1 LFDFD
6 IKRFMKFSVYHT
18 PELVPN
24 DRLPDCAIVVD
35 VLRATSTI
43 ATALNAGAEGVQVF
57 SDIQELMTV
66 SEAWSADHRLRIG
79 ERGGKTVEG
88 CDAGNS
94 PLECTPERVRDARLF
109 MSTTNGTRALQ
120 CVQSAPVVLTAA
132 FINRAAVVRYLQANQ
147 PETVWIVGSGWEGSF
162 SLEDTACA
170 GAVLDGFEKESGCSL
185 EKLAGNDE
193 AIAAVSLYR
202 HFQSDLLS
210 LFKHASHGQ
219 RLFKLNLLDD
229 LDYCAQ
235 TDILDILPIQKEQG
249 VLVKSTI

>member
-1 LFDFD
+1 
-6 IKRFMKFSVYHT
+6 MKFSVYHT
-18 PELVPN
+18 PELVPS

-66 SEAWSADHRLRIG
+66 SEAWNANLRLRIG

-94 PLECTPERVRDARLF
+94 PLECTPERVRNSRLF
-109 MSTTNGTRALQ
+109 MSTTNGTRALK
-120 CVQSAPVVLTAA
+120 CVRSAPVVLTAA
-132 FINRAAVVRYLQANQ
+132 FINRAAVVNYLQTHQ

-170 GAVLDGFEKESGCSL
+170 GAVVDGAVKESGRSL
-185 EKLAGNDE
+185 EEMAANDE

-210 LFKHASHGQ
+210 LFKHASHGK
-219 RLFKLNLLDD
+219 RLFKLNLVDD

-235 TDILDILPIQKEQG
+235 TDILNILPIQKEKG
-249 VLVKSTI
+249 VLVKGAI

>member
-1 LFDFD
+1 
-6 IKRFMKFSVYHT
+6 MKFSIYHT
-18 PELVPN
+18 PELVPS

-43 ATALNAGAEGVQVF
+43 ATALNAGAEGIQVF

-94 PLECTPERVRDARLF
+94 PLECTPGRVKDSRIF
-109 MSTTNGTRALQ
+109 MSTTNGTRALK

-132 FINRAAVVRYLQANQ
+132 FINRASVVNYLQATQ
-147 PETVWIVGSGWEGSF
+147 PKTVWIVGSGWEGNF

-170 GAVLDGFEKESGCSL
+170 GAVVDGAVKESGHSL
-185 EKLAGNDE
+185 EELAENDE
-193 AIAAVSLYR
+193 AVSAVTLYR
-202 HFQSDLLS
+202 HFQSDLRS
-210 LFKHASHGQ
+210 LFKHAIHGQ
-219 RLFKLNLLDD
+219 RLIKLNLQDD

-235 TDILDILPIQKEQG
+235 IDILNILPMQREQG
-249 VLVKSTI
+249 ILVKGAI

>member
-1 LFDFD
+1 
-6 IKRFMKFSVYHT
+6 MKFSVYHT
-18 PELVPN
+18 PELVPS

-66 SEAWSADHRLRIG
+66 SEDWSADRRLRIG
-79 ERGGKTVEG
+79 ERGGKMVEG

-94 PLECTPERVRDARLF
+94 PLECTPERVRDARIF
-109 MSTTNGTRALQ
+109 MSTTNGTRALK

-132 FINRAAVVRYLQANQ
+132 FINRAAVVSYLQANQ
-147 PETVWIVGSGWEGSF
+147 PKIVWIVGSGWEGSF

-170 GAVLDGFEKESGCSL
+170 GAVVDGAVKEGERSL
-185 EKLAGNDE
+185 EEVAANDE

-202 HFQSDLLS
+202 HFQGDLLS
-210 LFKHASHGQ
+210 LFKHAIHGQ
-219 RLFKLNLLDD
+219 RLIKLNLQDD

-235 TDILDILPIQKEQG
+235 TDTLDILPIQTEQG
-249 VLVKSTI
+249 VLVKGAI

>member
-1 LFDFD
+1 
-6 IKRFMKFSVYHT
+6 MKLSVFHT
-18 PELVPN
+18 PELVPD
-24 DRLPDCAIVVD
+24 DRLPDCAIAVD

-57 SDIQELMTV
+57 SDIQELMAV

-94 PLECTPERVRDARLF
+94 PLECTPERVKGSRIF
-109 MSTTNGTRALQ
+109 MSTTNGTRALK

-132 FINRAAVVRYLQANQ
+132 FINRAAVVQYLQTHQ

-170 GAVLDGFEKESGCSL
+170 GAVVDGVVKNSGLSL
-185 EKLAGNDE
+185 EEVAGNDE

-219 RLFKLNLLDD
+219 RLFKLDLLDD

-235 TDILDILPIQKEQG
+235 TDILDILPMQKSQG
-249 VLVKSTI
+249 ILSKSEA

>member
-1 LFDFD
+1 
-6 IKRFMKFSVYHT
+6 MKISVFHT
-18 PELVPN
+18 PELVPS

-43 ATALNAGAEGVQVF
+43 ATALHAGAEGIQVF

-94 PLECTPERVRDARLF
+94 PLECTPERVKDARIF
-109 MSTTNGTRALQ
+109 MSTTNGTRALK

-132 FINRAAVVRYLQANQ
+132 FINRAAVVHYLQAHQ

-162 SLEDTACA
+162 SLEDTGCA
-170 GAVLDGFEKESGCSL
+170 GAVVDGLVKESGLSL
-185 EKLAGNDE
+185 EEAAGNDE

-229 LDYCAQ
+229 LNYCAL
-235 TDILDILPIQKEQG
+235 TDCLDIVPIQKDQG
-249 VLVKSTI
+249 ILVKRAS